1 MNRYNREHTVSVIEY
16 DKIEYISLGIV
27 IVTNATRAFAHDS
40 SHTTK
45 SPSLAFRNMTIEFGT
60 YERPKTQLKPAI

>member
-1 MNRYNREHTVSVIEY
+1 MNRYNKARTVSVIEY

-40 SHTTK
+40 SHT
-45 SPSLAFRNMTIEFGT
+45 A
-60 YERPKTQLKPAI
+60 PKVPI